1 MKSINAAKGYAPD
14 VAPAG
19 MRLALFYGQDGA
31 TATDLADKLTRRLAP
46 GGDAMA
52 ITSFSPA
59 QLKDDPAK
67 LADEAAAVSMFGD
80 RRVIRVDGADDS
92 CVEAINLLFAAPAI
106 ENPVVMT
113 AGALRKGSA
122 LLGAAEA
129 APDALCVICYE
140 PDARDLPRLVQEIGS
155 EVGLEVSGDAARLLI
170 DAVNGDRLL
179 LRRELEKCAL
189 YVDASPERRERLTAG
204 HVAQI
209 GAATPDTDF
218 DALVEAVAGG
228 KPAEADKQIRR
239 LAAAGIPGITQL
251 RSVARRLWLLLDLRT
266 LVDAGPSPQQVVDAA
281 RPPIFWKTKPMVT
294 AQLARWRTPALR
306 AALDRILA
314 TERAI
319 KMPGT
324 AGDVLA
330 SQTLLAIAVQAS
342 R

>member
-14 VAPAG
+14 VAPAT
-19 MRLALFYGQDGA
+19 MRLALFYGADAA
-31 TATDLADKLTRRLAP
+31 TATDLADKLVKRLAP

-52 ITSFSPA
+52 VTAFSPG
-59 QLKDDPAK
+59 QLRDDPAR

-80 RRVIRVDGADDS
+80 RRVIRVDGADDG
-92 CVEAINLLFAAPAI
+92 CREALELLFAAPAV

-113 AGALRKGSA
+113 AGALRKDSK
-122 LLGAAEA
+122 LLSVAEA

-140 PDARDLPRLVQEIGS
+140 PDARDLPRLAQEIGA
-155 EVGLEVSGDAARLLI
+155 EVGLDVSSDAARLLI

-189 YVDASPERRERLTAG
+189 YVDASPARRERLTAA

-209 GAATPDTDF
+209 GADTPDADF

-228 KPAEADKQIRR
+228 RPAETDKQIRR

-251 RSVARRLWLLLDLRT
+251 RAVARRLWLLLDLRSV
-266 LVDAGPSPQQVVDAA
+266 VDAGPSPQQVVDAA
-281 RPPIFWKTKPMVT
+281 RPPIFWKTKPAIT
-294 AQLARWRTPALR
+294 AQLGRWRTPALR
-306 AALDRILA
+306 AALDRILS